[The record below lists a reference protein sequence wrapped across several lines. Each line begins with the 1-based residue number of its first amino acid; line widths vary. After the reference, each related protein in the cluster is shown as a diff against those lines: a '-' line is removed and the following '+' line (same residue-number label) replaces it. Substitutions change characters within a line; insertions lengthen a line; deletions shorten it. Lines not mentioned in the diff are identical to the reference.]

1 MARNIIIVD
10 NQAFFRDITR
20 KLISTFPNTK
30 IIGEAGSADELL
42 ELMSNGIIPDI
53 VFTEVDLPNING
65 IELTKRVLE
74 KYKSVV
80 IIGLSLKNRPEIVN
94 EFMTAGAKGYLLK
107 LSNNKPILKEIFENP
122 LSRFFYSTNMKKTV
136 KKVGQQ
142 TILIVDDFET
152 NTYVIGLTLQNAK
165 FKVLKAANGTEGLR
179 LAKNPENNIDLIVA
193 DYNMPDI
200 NGVEMIRQIRHI
212 PKYNK
217 IPALILSSDNSE
229 EKKKNAEKIGI
240 SAWIQKPYKIEHFLK
255 VVQMALK

>member
-30 IIGEAGSADELL
+30 IIGEAGNFT
-42 ELMSNGIIPDI
+42 ELMELMDNGIIPEI
-53 VFTEVDLPNING
+53 IFTEVDLPIING
-65 IELTKRVLE
+65 IELTKRVLK
-74 KYKSVV
+74 KYKSIV

-94 EFMTAGAKGYLLK
+94 DFTKAGAKGYLLK
-107 LSNNKPILKEIFENP
+107 LSNNKPVLKDVFNNP
-122 LSRFFYSTNMKKTV
+122 LSHFFYSTGAKKIA
-136 KKVGQQ
+136 KKGGQQ

-179 LAKNPENNIDLIVA
+179 IAKNSEINIDLIVA
-193 DYNMPDI
+193 DYNMPNM
-200 NGVEMIRQIRHI
+200 NGVEMIRQIRQL
-212 PKYNK
+212 PKYHK
-217 IPALILSSDNSE
+217 IAALILSSDNSD
-229 EKKKNAEKIGI
+229 EKKKIAERVGI